1 MQIKSLDGTYEI
13 AIKETT
19 PPSKQKLDQFDHLK
33 NLPFISLDAKVECL
47 LGSAHIASFFVGE
60 PLLSRKNEP
69 IGLKTNFSWTMAGN
83 GGSDPAPVAFFLTKE
98 KELKDQL
105 EMLFLN
111 NFPVI
116 KDDKK

>member
-1 MQIKSLDGTYEI
+1 M
-13 AIKETT
+13 
-19 PPSKQKLDQFDHLK
+19 
-33 NLPFISLDAKVECL
+33 
-47 LGSAHIASFFVGE
+47 
-60 PLLSRKNEP
+60 LSRKNEP
-69 IGLKTNFSWTMAGN
+69 IRLKTNFSWKTAGIAGN

-111 NFPVI
+111 DFPVI